1 MGWREHLQ
9 EVGAKITVPWT
20 GGRTVRLWKT
30 SYTIDGALPPEHGWY
45 TFTVYGRKA
54 ALAVACSPL
63 CSLLRDGVSGYLVGD
78 RLVPDATEARV
89 DLKTL
94 ASAYERVYLLEPG
107 LDRFVCV
114 LAGRMAEGAPLI
126 FHSPAMPSGPE
137 AEVLQAFLDRRP
149 TLDHLKGVTPGL
161 EAAFRLECQTR
172 WEEERRRAELE
183 KQRREEEEKRAR
195 EEKRRE
201 LAEKLGD
208 GAGRRQMAAVDFAAA
223 AQAALS
229 LSGAELLEEHKG
241 FNRGER
247 VVRYRLDGMPL
258 ECVCDERT
266 LRIVSSGICLTD
278 DATGVSGDTR
288 FTLESLPGVVREA
301 ERRHRLVIRRHF

>member
-20 GGRTVRLWKT
+20 GGRTLRSWRT
-30 SYTIDGALPPEHGWY
+30 SYTIDGALPPEFGWY
-45 TFTVYGRKA
+45 TFGVWGRKA
-54 ALAVACSPL
+54 ANPVACAPL
-63 CSLLRDGVSGYLVGD
+63 CNLLRDGVSGYLVGD
-78 RLVPDATEARV
+78 RLVPDSTTARV
-89 DLKTL
+89 NLKTL
-94 ASAYERVYLLEPG
+94 ATDYERVYLLEPG
-107 LDRFVCV
+107 LDRFACI
-114 LAGRMAEGAPLI
+114 LAGRMAEDAPLI

-137 AEVLQAFLDRRP
+137 AEVLQAFLDRAP
-149 TLDHLKGVTPGL
+149 TLDRIKGVTPGL
-161 EAAFRLECQTR
+161 EAAFRLEC
-172 WEEERRRAELE
+172 WERYEDERRRAELE
-183 KQRREEEEKRAR
+183 KQRREEEARRAR
-195 EEKRRE
+195 EEQRRE

-208 GAGRRQMAAVDFAAA
+208 GAGRRAMAAVDFAAA
-223 AQAALS
+223 ARAALS

-241 FNRGER
+241 YGRGER
-247 VVRYRLDGMPL
+247 VVRYRLDGLRL

-266 LRIVSSGICLTD
+266 LQIYSSGICLTD